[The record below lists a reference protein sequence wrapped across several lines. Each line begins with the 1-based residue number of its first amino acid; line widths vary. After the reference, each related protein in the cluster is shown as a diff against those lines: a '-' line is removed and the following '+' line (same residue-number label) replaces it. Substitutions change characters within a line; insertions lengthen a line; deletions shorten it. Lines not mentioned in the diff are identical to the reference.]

1 MRPTDL
7 LKGEHDDVRGLLKVL
22 QAMIVRLVEG
32 RRVDL
37 EDLEWTFEFNR
48 DYVDRFHH
56 GREEYILYPALKD
69 EGVPE
74 CPLSELFAEHEVTR
88 SLAKA
93 IRGHIEDYKQQ
104 DASSKIP
111 PEIIEGCLS
120 YTDLLLDHMDTE
132 EKIFFPLADECFTKE
147 AQERMAE
154 KFQTFELERIGLGR
168 KEELRELIDHLKNF
182 Y

>member
-7 LKGEHDDVRGLLKVL
+7 LKWEHDDVRGLLKIL
-22 QAMIVRLVEG
+22 QAMTLRLVDG

-37 EDLEWTFEFNR
+37 EDLEWIFEFNR

-56 GREEYILYPALKD
+56 GREEYILYSSLKD

-74 CPLSELFAEHEVTR
+74 CPLSELFAEHEITR
-88 SLAKA
+88 SLAKV
-93 IRGHIEDYKQQ
+93 IRGYIEDYKQQ
-104 DASSKIP
+104 EAGSRIP

-120 YTDLLLDHMDTE
+120 YIDLLLDHMDKE

-168 KEELRELIDHLKNF
+168 KEELRTLIDHLKNF

>member
-1 MRPTDL
+1 M
-7 LKGEHDDVRGLLKVL
+7 
-22 QAMIVRLVEG
+22 
-32 RRVDL
+32 
-37 EDLEWTFEFNR
+37 
-48 DYVDRFHH
+48 DRFHH

-74 CPLSELFAEHEVTR
+74 CPLSELFAEHEITR

-111 PEIIEGCLS
+111 PEILEGCLS
-120 YTDLLLDHMDTE
+120 YTGLLLDHMDTE

-154 KFQTFELERIGLGR
+154 KFQILELEQDWAR
-168 KEELRELIDHLKNF
+168 KEGGAEGAHRSPQELLLRFIDQITKITKIYLRCQPG
-182 Y
+182 

>member
-1 MRPTDL
+1 M
-7 LKGEHDDVRGLLKVL
+7 LKWEHDDVRGLLKIL
-22 QAMIVRLVEG
+22 QAMTLRLVDG

-37 EDLEWTFEFNR
+37 EDLEWIFEFNR

-56 GREEYILYPALKD
+56 GREEYILYSSLKD

-74 CPLSELFAEHEVTR
+74 CPLSELFAEHEITR
-88 SLAKA
+88 SLAKV
-93 IRGHIEDYKQQ
+93 IRGYIEDYKQQ
-104 DASSKIP
+104 EAGSRIP

-120 YTDLLLDHMDTE
+120 YIDLLLDHMDKE

-168 KEELRELIDHLKNF
+168 KEELRTLIDHLKNF

>member
-7 LKGEHDDVRGLLKVL
+7 LKGEHDDVRGILKIL
-22 QAMIVRLVEG
+22 QAMTDRLADG
-32 RRVDL
+32 KQVDL
-37 EDLEWTFEFNR
+37 EDLEWIFEFNR

-56 GREEYILYPALKD
+56 GREEYILYPSLKD

-74 CPLSELFAEHEVTR
+74 CPLSELFTEHEIAR

-93 IRGHIEDYKQQ
+93 IRGYIEDYKQQ
-104 DASSKIP
+104 EAGSNIP
-111 PEIIEGCLS
+111 PEIVAGCLS
-120 YTDLLLDHMDTE
+120 YIDLLLDHMDRE

-147 AQERMAE
+147 ARDRMVE
-154 KFQTFELERIGLGR
+154 KLQIFGLERVKLGR
-168 KEELRELIDHLKNF
+168 TEELKDLLDHLKNF